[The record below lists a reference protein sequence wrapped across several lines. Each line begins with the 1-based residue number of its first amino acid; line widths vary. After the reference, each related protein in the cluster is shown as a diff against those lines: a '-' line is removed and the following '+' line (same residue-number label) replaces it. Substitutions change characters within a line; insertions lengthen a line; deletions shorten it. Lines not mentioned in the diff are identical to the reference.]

1 MDASSAT
8 AHPDPLDELRPPE
21 PVNEEQAAAPP
32 ANLAATQ
39 AGPWHPA
46 RRFGFRLMVSY
57 FVLYSLPF
65 PFSTIPWVGNHLQ
78 QGVRWLWIQGAEV
91 LAAPVF
97 GIEGELFVG
106 PTGSGD
112 TTFDYLLLVM
122 TSALALL
129 VAAVWT
135 LLDRKRTDYRR
146 AAAYVEVAVR
156 YVLGLVMLSYGF
168 AKLIPTQFTV
178 PSLERLLQPLSD
190 FSPMGLLWTFMGF
203 SQPYTIFAGF
213 SEVLG
218 GTLLFFRRTRMLG
231 AMVVVAVMSNVVMM
245 NFSYDVPVKLY
256 SMHLLLMALGLLALD
271 ARRLTA
277 FFFKNESVP
286 PAEEPKLAPLRW
298 VRVAGWTVALLLVG
312 NAVWGGITGGW
323 EIYHSW
329 GAGRERPALYGI
341 HDVER
346 FVANGEEL
354 PPLLTDEVRWK
365 ALVVDRALPTRWG
378 KEEFPGRISVVHM
391 DGHRV
396 SHPVMLDEEAGTITR
411 VPDEQPNLEAARE
424 AGVEIT
430 DVLRYER
437 PEEGVLEV
445 TGTWQGEEIEVR
457 LAERDLSELELTG
470 RGFHW
475 INEVPY
481 NR

>member
-1 MDASSAT
+1 MDASTAT
-8 AHPDPLDELRPPE
+8 AHSDPLDELRPPE
-21 PVNEEQAAAPP
+21 PANEEQEDAPSATTPAARSR
-32 ANLAATQ
+32 
-39 AGPWHPA
+39 PWHPA
-46 RRFGFRLMVSY
+46 RRFSFRLLVSY
-57 FVLYSLPF
+57 FVLYAIPF
-65 PFSTIPWVGNHLQ
+65 PFSSIPWVGTYLQ
-78 QGVRWLWIQGAEV
+78 QGVRWLRVQGAEV
-91 LAAPVF
+91 LAAHVF
-97 GIEGELFVG
+97 GIERELFSG

-112 TTFDYLLLVM
+112 TTLDYLLLVLM
-122 TSALALL
+122 SALALL
-129 VAAVWT
+129 AAVVWT

-146 AAAYVEVAVR
+146 AGSYFEVAVR

-168 AKLIPTQFTV
+168 AKLIPTQFTT

-231 AMVVVAVMSNVVMM
+231 AMVVAAVMANVVMM

-271 ARRLTA
+271 ARRLVA
-277 FFFKNESVP
+277 FFLRNAPVP
-286 PAEEPKLAPLRW
+286 PVEEPRLAHRRW
-298 VRVAGWTVALLLVG
+298 VKVAGWTIALLLVG

-323 EIYHSW
+323 DVYHSW

-346 FVANGEEL
+346 FVADGEEL

-365 ALVVDRALPTRWG
+365 ALVVDRALPMRWG
-378 KEEFPGRISVVHM
+378 EEEFPGRISVVHM
-391 DGHRV
+391 DGSRV

-411 VPDEQPNLEAARE
+411 VPDEQPTLEAARE

-445 TGTWQGEEIEVR
+445 TGTWQGKEIEVR